1 MCYGI
6 MNYYPREVELNS
18 CVSFK
23 QMSEC
28 EIRDWQEQ
36 KSQDAAP
43 AAATVTHM
51 SSYILALLLTMFA
64 F

>member
-6 MNYYPREVELNS
+6 MNYYPREAELNS

-36 KSQDAAP
+36 KSQDAA
-43 AAATVTHM
+43 AAATVIHM
-51 SSYILALLLTMFA
+51 SPCILALVLAALA
-64 F
+64 Y